1 MQDYNIL
8 KGDSQISSDRAT
20 LNDNFESIA
29 SDFSGSAFPTTNLVA
44 GMTCWRTDTNIL
56 YKLQANLTTW
66 TEIGRFTSGKFYA
79 PNATSATAATKATQ
93 DASGNTITSTYVKSV
108 TASGST
114 VTVTKGDGTTSTFTT
129 PNTTYSNMTGA
140 TTSAAGKAGL
150 VPAPAAGAVKRYLA
164 ADGTFKAFDYNNLDN
179 IPDSYSLPTA
189 SSSTLGGIKVGSNL
203 TISNSTLSVKNITV
217 TKSTQG
223 ERTAIVSGY
232 SGTLDNSSSSGSG
245 NISST
250 TYTLVTKAGL
260 TAGTYTL
267 QSLLQSLVNMS
278 HNHVIN
284 KGVTSYNCNCNC
296 NCDCGDADGGD

>member
-8 KGDSQISSDRAT
+8 KGDSQISSDRET

-56 YKLQANLTTW
+56 YKLQSDLTTW

-140 TTSAAGKAGL
+140 STSAAGKAGL

-203 TISNSTLSVKNITV
+203 TISNSALSVKDITV

-250 TYTLVTKAGL
+250 TYTLVTKTGMP
-260 TAGTYTL
+260 AGTYTL

-296 NCDCGDADGGD
+296 GDSDE